1 MPRKNDDAYITLGYP
16 ISTMTVAQGINSRG
30 DIVGFFNDPIT
41 RMVRGWLLSK
51 HGTWSAID
59 VEGATATFVRSINS
73 HGTMLGQC
81 TMQGINRS
89 FVRDTNGTVTQ
100 HMFPGSHMTIPGAI
114 NDKEDVVGFYAMG
127 SPAITRGYLL
137 SDGEFSTI
145 HVPGYTATT
154 ALGINERGD
163 IVGRTTDAAGV
174 NHGYILRN
182 GEYHVLD
189 VPGAKATIFVYINAR
204 GDMVG
209 QFTGADN
216 KTRGFKMSVRWR

>member
-1 MPRKNDDAYITLGYP
+1 
-16 ISTMTVAQGINSRG
+16 
-30 DIVGFFNDPIT
+30 
-41 RMVRGWLLSK
+41 
-51 HGTWSAID
+51 
-59 VEGATATFVRSINS
+59 
-73 HGTMLGQC
+73 MLGQC

-89 FVRDTNGTVTQ
+89 FVRNKNGTVTQ
-100 HMFPGSHMTIPGAI
+100 HMVPGSHMTIPGAI

-127 SPAITRGYLL
+127 RPAITRGYLL

-163 IVGRTTDAAGV
+163 IGGPTTDAAGV
-174 NHGYILRN
+174 NYGYILRD

-189 VPGAKATIFVYINAR
+189 VPGAKATIFVYVNAR

-209 QFTGADN
+209 QFAGADN